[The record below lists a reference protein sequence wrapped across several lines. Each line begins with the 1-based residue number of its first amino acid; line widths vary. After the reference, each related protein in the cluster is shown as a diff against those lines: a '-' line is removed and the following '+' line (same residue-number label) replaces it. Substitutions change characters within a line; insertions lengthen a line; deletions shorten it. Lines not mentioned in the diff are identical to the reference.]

1 MACPLVQVLYNQRM
15 KTIPSAEF
23 RKTYA
28 SLSEPTTI
36 TANGKSIGVFY
47 PVGSEPHPAPV
58 VDVQGILR
66 EVPFCP
72 DCATRLRQYARSQGR

>member
-1 MACPLVQVLYNQRM
+1 MV
-15 KTIPSAEF
+15 TIPSAEF

-36 TANGKSIGVFY
+36 TANGKSIGKFY
-47 PVGSEPHPAPV
+47 PTGSEPTPV

-72 DCATRLRQYARSQGR
+72 DCATRLRQFARSQGR